1 MANFNIKAPD
11 GKSYNVS
18 GENAE
23 GALAALQQ
31 FLASQGAPAAAQ
43 PDQGAAAAGAMHWA
57 NQTLGGF
64 GPQVAGAIQG
74 ALDVT
79 GIDQHRGGVDRAQP
93 GMPQPQ
99 TPEELAAAMKNGP
112 RPIQSIG
119 SFSGGYDQT
128 VNDSNAALD
137 TTAAQHPVASTVGD
151 IGGGVTLASM
161 IPGATIGRAGTMAA
175 KVGEGLTSGLGYG
188 AIAGAGN
195 TRGGAIER
203 LKGGLEGAAM
213 GGVGG
218 AVAAPVGAA
227 VGALGRAAFGRP
239 LQAAKGIFGSAETEA
254 ARRVTSGLKADLGDP
269 NRAVTGMEQAQ
280 QAGLPVMAADMG
292 ETSAALADSAAI
304 TSPQGRAVLTK
315 ALDDRA
321 AGRLDRVTSVIESA
335 APGINA
341 PATRDFLEQAA
352 KAVNKPA
359 YKKALIEGDRPLW
372 SPELE
377 RLTSSPDV
385 VDAMR
390 SAATTGKSRAV
401 AEGLGAFNPA
411 VKITQDGQVIFG
423 KGQGGVPTYPNLQF
437 WDYTKRALDDTAKE
451 LARKGRT
458 GEAQVVG
465 DLAKQLRTEL
475 DLHVPSYGKARAGAA
490 AFFGAEDALTA
501 GQNFITK
508 QGPDDFHAAA
518 KAIAQMS
525 GAEYSLFKEG
535 AATTLISRLRNNP
548 NLVDT
553 VFLKSPAA
561 KQRIEL
567 AFGKHDA
574 TKLEAVLRL
583 EHLMGLTKYAVKGN
597 SKTVQR
603 LVGQMTLAGGAGL
616 YEGGGNIT
624 DPAAMITAVLTFGAL
639 HGSRAAM
646 ARIDANVARE
656 VAKLLA
662 SQDPKVVKQAIDR
675 VSRSPGLMDALRVG
689 EGKFSRTLVPPLSV
703 RGGSAAASMMPGAIP
718 ANADNGQ

>member
-1 MANFNIKAPD
+1 MTVVQMPD
-11 GKSYNVS
+11 GVQVDFGDRSPDQIR
-18 GENAE
+18 
-23 GALAALQQ
+23 ALILQK
-31 FLASQGAPAAAQ
+31 FPNMGKPAA

-79 GIDQHRGGVDRAQP
+79 GLDQHRGGADRAQP

-151 IGGGVTLASM
+151 IGGGVTLAGM
-161 IPGATIGRAGTMAA
+161 VPAGGIARGLGIAGKAGTMAA
-175 KVGEGLTSGLGYG
+175 KVGEGFAGGLGYG

-195 TRGGAIER
+195 ARGGIGDR
-203 LKGGLEGAAM
+203 IQGGLEGALT

-218 AVAAPVGAA
+218 GVAAPVGAA

-239 LQAAKGIFGSAETEA
+239 LQAVNGILSSAETEA
-254 ARRVTSGLKADLGDP
+254 ARRVTGGLKADLGDP
-269 NRAVTGMEQAQ
+269 YRAVTGMEQAQ
-280 QAGLPVMAADMG
+280 KAGQPIIAADMG

-304 TSPQGRAVLTK
+304 TSPPGRAILTK

-352 KAVNKPA
+352 AKANKPRYNKA
-359 YKKALIEGDRPLW
+359 YQDGESGVWNEGLRQLTVSDEMQKAIG
-372 SPELE
+372 
-377 RLTSSPDV
+377 
-385 VDAMR
+385 
-390 SAATTGKSRAV
+390 AATKTGSNKAAV
-401 AEGLGAFNPA
+401 EGFRPPKNPFIA
-411 VKITQDGQVIFG
+411 QPDGTLVLQPGI
-423 KGQGGVPTYPNLQF
+423 KPTLQF
-437 WDYTKRALDDTAKE
+437 WDAVKRNLDSGIGKAKNAGDKPLTA
-451 LARKGRT
+451 
-458 GEAQVVG
+458 
-465 DLAKQLRTEL
+465 DLVKIKQQLVSYL
-475 DLHVPSYGKARAGAA
+475 DQAVPSYKQARAGAA
-490 AFFGAEDALTA
+490 AYFGAEDALTA
-501 GQNFITK
+501 GANFITK
-508 QGPDDFHAAA
+508 PGADDFHGAA
-518 KAIAQMS
+518 KALAQMS
-525 GAEYSLFKEG
+525 GAEKKLFAEG
-535 AATTLISRLRNNP
+535 AATTLVSRLRNNP

-553 VFLKSPAA
+553 IFLKSPAA

-567 AFGKHDA
+567 ALGKGAA

-597 SKTVQR
+597 SKTAQR
-603 LVGQMTLAGGAGL
+603 LVELGLAGGVGL
-616 YEGGGNIT
+616 YQGGGNIF
-624 DPAAMITAVLTFGAL
+624 DPSAMMSAALTYGAL
-639 HGSRAAM
+639 HGSKAAM

-662 SQDPKVVKQAIDR
+662 SQDPKVVKEAIDR
-675 VSRSPGLMDALRVG
+675 VSRSPGLMDALRIG

-703 RGGSAAASMMPGAIP
+703 RGGSAAASMVPGAIP
-718 ANADNGQ
+718 ANANDGQ